1 VTRLGRVTHAVSS
14 LMIHDNTGRV
24 AGSSVDTSA
33 APPVPRDDGDDGDWW
48 CCTTRPPG
56 RRGPGGGSRSGGMG
70 GAELRDLDYH
80 RPFLRTDSG
89 RDAPRANGTS
99 RDSGNGMSRDT
110 PRDATH
116 SNAAKTRP
124 LPSNNFGNVGWKHM
138 YPHSQAHD
146 ERAEEEE
153 HENQATSQN
162 SANSRSFSDLTLT
175 GSERGV
181 RAIRSADFY
190 DAPDSYLNG
199 QTLRRMNGHSL

>member
-1 VTRLGRVTHAVSS
+1 VPRLGRVTHAVSS

-24 AGSSVDTSA
+24 AGSTSA
-33 APPVPRDDGDDGDWW
+33 APPVPF
-48 CCTTRPPG
+48 PG
-56 RRGPGGGSRSGGMG
+56 AGPGGGSRSGGMG

-80 RPFLRTDSG
+80 GPFLRTDSG
-89 RDAPRANGTS
+89 RTNSLFFPLPPPRFALPRDASPANGTS

-116 SNAAKTRP
+116 SNAAKKRP
-124 LPSNNFGNVGWKHM
+124 LPSNNFGNVGWKHT
-138 YPHSQAHD
+138 YPHSEAHD

-175 GSERGV
+175 GSQRGV
-181 RAIRSADFY
+181 RAILSAYFY